1 MSEYFGKTISLIS
14 VTDNRYVG
22 LLDNIDSDKGTVTLT
37 NVRCFGTEGRKNWG
51 PEEIYPST
59 TVYKTV
65 QFNGNDVKDLSILEV
80 GLDEVQ
86 PVLRPDNGTVPAQ
99 QANPEQQQ
107 SQQATGSI
115 PKEDLPAAVADYGVY
130 APTEGANTVG
140 LSSETTDVTNDSQRQ
155 RESRP
160 NKSNYNN
167 HHRQQQQQQQQQR
180 PDPSRK
186 IEIPND
192 DFDFT
197 SNNAKFAK
205 EAPEGHIID
214 ELEEVE
220 KANRDEPHPDG
231 FYNKKS
237 SFFDS
242 ISTSAETNTNMRWQE
257 EKALNMDTFGESS
270 ARPRFNN
277 RRGNF
282 RGRGRGRGG
291 SRGGS
296 RGGNRGGNRNYNNNN
311 NNNYGNND
319 SGNFQSGFTSNNH
332 VEF

>member
-1 MSEYFGKTISLIS
+1 MSQYFGKTISLIS

-22 LLDNIDSDKGTVTLT
+22 LLENIDSDKGTVTLN

-51 PEEIYPST
+51 PEEIYPSP

-86 PVLRPDNGTVPAQ
+86 PVLRPQNVAAAPSQQQQDVPPQQ
-99 QANPEQQQ
+99 QAHSQPDVQQTP
-107 SQQATGSI
+107 ANL
-115 PKEDLPAAVADYGVY
+115 PKENLPAAVADYGVY
-130 APTEGANTVG
+130 APTEGSTNVG
-140 LSSETTDVTNDSQRQ
+140 VSSEAAAEAVNQVERENTSHQNRAHHNNNRRQ
-155 RESRP
+155 
-160 NKSNYNN
+160 K
-167 HHRQQQQQQQQQR
+167 Q
-180 PDPSRK
+180 DPSRK
-186 IEIPND
+186 IEIPKD

-205 EAPEGHIID
+205 EAPESHVMD
-214 ELEEVE
+214 EIEEVE
-220 KANRDEPHPDG
+220 KANGEEHPEG

-282 RGRGRGRGG
+282 RGRGRGRGSG
-291 SRGGS
+291 RGRG
-296 RGGNRGGNRNYNNNN
+296 RGGNRGNYNNNYNRN
-311 NNNYGNND
+311 NNSD
-319 SGNFQSGFTSNNH
+319 NFHSNFSSTNQ

>member
-1 MSEYFGKTISLIS
+1 MSQYFGKTISLIS

-51 PEEIYPST
+51 PEEIYPSP

-86 PVLRPDNGTVPAQ
+86 PVLRPQNIGAP
-99 QANPEQQQ
+99 PPQQQ
-107 SQQATGSI
+107 QVKQQEIPQQQQQQPQPEMPQAPVNP
-115 PKEDLPAAVADYGVY
+115 PKENLPAAVADYGVY
-130 APTEGANTVG
+130 APTEGNNNVG
-140 LSSETTDVTNDSQRQ
+140 VSSEAAAEAVHQVERENTNRHNRPQHNNNRRQ
-155 RESRP
+155 
-160 NKSNYNN
+160 K
-167 HHRQQQQQQQQQR
+167 Q
-180 PDPSRK
+180 DPSRK
-186 IEIPND
+186 IEIPKD

-205 EAPEGHIID
+205 EAPESHVMD
-214 ELEEVE
+214 EIEEVE
-220 KANRDEPHPDG
+220 KANGEEHPDG

-282 RGRGRGRGG
+282 RGRGRGRG
-291 SRGGS
+291 
-296 RGGNRGGNRNYNNNN
+296 RGGNRGGNRGNYNNSYNRNN
-311 NNNYGNND
+311 RSD
-319 SGNFQSGFTSNNH
+319 NFQSNFSTTNQ